1 MAAQFFAHSKTIP
14 DQPAFPVL
22 APRPELAASILDAL
36 GAADFGV
43 EHSAH
48 RLGGAAVV
56 AKVCYVGLVVYDRK
70 GFLPFCRNRK
80 ATEREL
86 LISDGT
92 GITAGTPKEA
102 ERG

>member
-48 RLGGAAVV
+48 RLGVSAVV
-56 AKVCYVGLVVYDRK
+56 AKDCNV
-70 GFLPFCRNRK
+70 
-80 ATEREL
+80 L
-86 LISDGT
+86 L
-92 GITAGTPKEA
+92 E
-102 ERG
+102 